1 MPPKKILIP
10 INNKYNDSVIKVK
23 QHQSSSTSN
32 YKKTK
37 IRILGIEI
45 GFIVT

>member
-10 INNKYNDSVIKVK
+10 RNNKYNDYVIKVK
-23 QHQSSSTSN
+23 QHQSPSIPN
-32 YKKTK
+32 DKKTK
-37 IRILGIEI
+37 IRILGIDI